1 MAEKIVG
8 RVEFINQNK
17 GGFYALKIDGTYY
30 GVGKYPPR
38 GIEQGDVVE
47 FEVEYN
53 GNFKNVARGTLR
65 KADASA
71 APAPEAKKAWSK
83 ASSFDD
89 RQDVISKQA
98 ALNTA
103 LEFLR
108 FAKENETLPVPKTKN
123 QGYGYLKQLWLEE
136 ASFLYGLNTGKEW
149 DISDAVPV
157 EAEAPKPTKKAAK
170 KAAPPPAPVEEEWD
184 DELPDDDI
192 PF

>member
-136 ASFLYGLNTGKEW
+136 ASFLYGLNTGKDW
-149 DISDAVPV
+149 DISGAVLV
-157 EAEAPKPTKKAAK
+157 DTEAPKPAKKTAK
-170 KAAPPPAPVEEEWD
+170 KAAPPPPPVEEEWD
-184 DELPDDDI
+184 DEFPEDDI